1 MSVINCRCGK
11 PLKSGMEVEHSAWLN
26 EFFCSPSCA
35 QDRYFEYMESTPV
48 DFENK
53 LPDGAS
59 INDDGFLVDDAKR
72 LRYLTGGGLC
82 AECGSP
88 SWAHGAIG
96 HDFVAPHP
104 QVA

>member
-1 MSVINCRCGK
+1 MSKVEQVRIILERTFGFPVLESDAQIVLDRLTELDRK
-11 PLKSGMEVEHSAWLN
+11 EAVEHNAH
-26 EFFCSPSCA
+26 
-35 QDRYFEYMESTPV
+35 
-48 DFENK
+48 
-53 LPDGAS
+53 
-59 INDDGFLVDDAKR
+59 
-72 LRYLTGGGLC
+72 LTGGGLC

>member
-1 MSVINCRCGK
+1 MVTLKIETKTDSFEDAVVLIK
-11 PLKSGMEVEHSAWLN
+11 EALKSIRKGSQAGIIGGGIGECTFDVDLSA
-26 EFFCSPSCA
+26 A
-35 QDRYFEYMESTPV
+35 QQ
-48 DFENK
+48 N
-53 LPDGAS
+53 AH
-59 INDDGFLVDDAKR
+59 
-72 LRYLTGGGLC
+72 LTGGGLC